1 MANPFAQK
9 KLEGVFSPPP
19 RSAASPQPTATP
31 EAPVEMEEPE
41 EESELLEQ
49 AQVLYSNGN
58 TCSGCG
64 YFQGD
69 GADCSKV
76 KGPIQGNGWCILYKP
91 GAEEAPEEALEME
104 ALPDEG

>member
-9 KLEGVFSPPP
+9 KLEGVFSPP
-19 RSAASPQPTATP
+19 RSAAAPQATAMP

-41 EESELLEQ
+41 ESSELLEQ
-49 AQVLYSNGN
+49 TQVLYSNGN

-69 GADCSKV
+69 GSDCSKV
-76 KGPIQGNGWCILYKP
+76 KGPIQGSGWCILYKP
-91 GAEEAPEEALEME
+91 GGEEPEAPEVE
-104 ALPDEG
+104 ALPDER

>member
-19 RSAASPQPTATP
+19 RSAASPQPTAMP
-31 EAPVEMEEPE
+31 EAPVEMEESEEE

-49 AQVLYSNGN
+49 TQVLYSNGN
-58 TCSGCG
+58 TCAGCG

-69 GADCSKV
+69 GSDCSKV

-91 GAEEAPEEALEME
+91 GAEEPEAPVME

>member
-9 KLEGVFSPPP
+9 KLEGVFSPPQ
-19 RSAASPQPTATP
+19 SAAQPTAMP

-41 EESELLEQ
+41 ESSELLEQ
-49 AQVLYSNGN
+49 TQVLYSNGN

-69 GADCSKV
+69 GSDCSKV

-91 GAEEAPEEALEME
+91 GAEAPEAPEME